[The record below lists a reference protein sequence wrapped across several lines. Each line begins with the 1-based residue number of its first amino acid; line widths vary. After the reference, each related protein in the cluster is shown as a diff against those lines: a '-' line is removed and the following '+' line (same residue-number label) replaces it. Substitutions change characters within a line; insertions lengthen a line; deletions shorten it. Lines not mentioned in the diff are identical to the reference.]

1 VGVGRLSAVAF
12 VGLFHLAAASAGAQ
26 ERFKFGATEFTFA
39 GGYSL
44 GHATVD
50 APEVQDVNGFQLLP
64 SFGIFLSDEHGPP
77 WIRGNFEFL
86 VEPTLVTLRAESEQG
101 TGVGV
106 AALARWVFAT
116 PWVVRPYVEMGLGV
130 LGGHFDLQQTN
141 CGVNFILEVGP
152 GLLWFIS
159 ERTAITAGYRFQ
171 HISNASL
178 CSQNVGINSSLFI
191 LGVSQFFP

>member
-26 ERFKFGATEFTFA
+26 ERFKFGATEFAFA

-44 GHATVD
+44 GHPTVD
-50 APEVQDVNGFQLLP
+50 APEVQDVDGFQLLP
-64 SFGIFLSDEHGPP
+64 HFGIFLSDEHGPP

-86 VEPTLVTLRAESEQG
+86 VEPTLVTLRTESEQG

-116 PWVVRPYVEMGLGV
+116 SWVVRPYVELGLGV
-130 LGGHFDLQQTN
+130 LGGRFDLQQTN
-141 CGVNFILEVGP
+141 CGVNFILEAGP
-152 GLLWFIS
+152 GLLWFVS
-159 ERTAITAGYRFQ
+159 ERTAITVGYRLQ
-171 HISNASL
+171 HISNASR